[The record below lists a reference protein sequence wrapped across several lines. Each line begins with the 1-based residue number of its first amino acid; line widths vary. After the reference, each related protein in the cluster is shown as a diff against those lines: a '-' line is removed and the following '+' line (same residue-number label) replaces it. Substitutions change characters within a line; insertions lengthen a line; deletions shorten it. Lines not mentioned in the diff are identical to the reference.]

1 MHQPIRDNLEDYL
14 KGSAQRVPREF
25 HEHLAACDSC
35 AGELQLL
42 ETQSS
47 MLRSLKATGEVEPR
61 SGFYARVIERIE
73 AQRPQSMWSLL
84 LEPSFGRRLAFASA
98 TLAVLLGTYLV
109 TSESGEPDMSSISAQ
124 VVYSQAPSATDVS
137 LEQSSFQQ
145 QRQRDAVLVNLASF
159 HE

>member
-14 KGSAQRVPREF
+14 KGTAQRVPREF
-25 HEHLAACDSC
+25 HDHLAECESC

-42 ETQSS
+42 EAQSS
-47 MLRSLKATGEVEPR
+47 MLRSLKAGEMEPR
-61 SGFYARVIERIE
+61 PGFYARVIERIE

-84 LEPSFGRRLAFASA
+84 LEPHFGRRLAFASA

-124 VVYSQAPSATDVS
+124 VVYSEAPSASQASV
-137 LEQSSFQQ
+137 EQSSFQQ
-145 QRQRDAVLVNLASF
+145 QRQRDAVLVSLASF